1 MSKFLF
7 ENLEIDNLYFAR
19 SAVLSLFSVG
29 KSSGIVVE
37 NSESSCEFLCVED
50 SFID

>member
-1 MSKFLF
+1 MF
-7 ENLEIDNLYFAR
+7 ETLEIDYLYFAR

-37 NSESSCEFLCVED
+37 NSETSCEFLCVED
-50 SFID
+50 SFVD